1 MADQDFIY
9 VRERRLPYETFDADN
24 HLYENRDALTKF
36 MPKEYKGVIKYIEVE
51 GRTKLCLRDQISN
64 YIPNPTFERVAVP
77 GSFGMSVENR
87 GENATGA
94 GSGVKPKAMPSVDAF
109 FDPEPRLALMKDM
122 GIDRTLLWPTLAS
135 VLEERV
141 ADDPDLAV
149 TIVHALN
156 EWMHEHWTYNYSD
169 AIYATPIISL
179 AAGNDVAIKELDY
192 IAERGAKIF
201 LIRVAPVPTW
211 QGRKSFALKEFDP
224 FWERVQELDLMVGMH
239 SGDPGY
245 QRYLN
250 EWEGTTREFTPFSSG
265 DNGAFRAMAS
275 DKLPI
280 YDAMASIIGHGLA
293 TRFPKLRF
301 MPVEYRAKWIW
312 TFVERMQEATSGRRC
327 LRRGPDGVFTQRLR
341 AHLPRARPQG
351 PDGPGY
357 PANRMMWGSDFPTP
371 RDLGDPLGTPTPH
384 RLSAEDQEL
393 IMGHHRPGAQGREVR
408 DGLGV
413 GTRNESGT
421 EARERRQRVTGSRH
435 IDTNEAR
442 LPRGAGPVASG
453 LRNRGHPSRRCW
465 YRVRR
470 SSDQGPCGPRHR
482 HVPAGRR
489 GARRAKTR

>member
-1 MADQDFIY
+1 VGSGDRVRVDITTPVLPPWTEQTSSDEEHRPMADQDFIY

-36 MPKEYKGVIKYIEVE
+36 LPKEYKGVIKYIEVE
-51 GRTKLCLRDQISN
+51 GRTKLAVRDNISN

-77 GSFGMSVENR
+77 GSFGANVENR
-87 GENATGA
+87 GESSTGA

-156 EWMHEHWTYNYSD
+156 EWMHEHWSYNYSD

-179 AAGNDVAIKELDY
+179 AAGNDVAIRELDY

-211 QGRKSFALKEFDP
+211 QGRKSFALKEWDP
-224 FWERVQELDLMVGMH
+224 FWERVQELDLVVGMH

-250 EWEGTTREFTPFSSG
+250 EWEGTTREFTPFSAG
-265 DNGAFRAMAS
+265 DHGAFRAMAS

-293 TRFPKLRF
+293 TRFPKLKF
-301 MPVEYRAKWIW
+301 MPVEYWATWIRPFVQRIQRAYDKSPVLFDEDPFEVFKRNIYLHI
-312 TFVERMQEATSGRRC
+312 FHE
-327 LRRGPDGVFTQRLR
+327 PD
-341 AHLPRARPQG
+341 PQG
-351 PDGPGY
+351 LIDLGV
-357 PANRMMWGSDFPTP
+357 PANRMMFGSDFPHP
-371 RDLGDPLGTPTPH
+371 EGLGDPLGYADVLTD
-384 RLSAEDQEL
+384 LSAEDQEL
-393 IMGHHRPGAQGREVR
+393 IMGGTIARA
-408 DGLGV
+408 LKV
-413 GTRNESGT
+413 GKYAN
-421 EARERRQRVTGSRH
+421 A
-435 IDTNEAR
+435 
-442 LPRGAGPVASG
+442 
-453 LRNRGHPSRRCW
+453 
-465 YRVRR
+465 
-470 SSDQGPCGPRHR
+470 
-482 HVPAGRR
+482 
-489 GARRAKTR
+489 